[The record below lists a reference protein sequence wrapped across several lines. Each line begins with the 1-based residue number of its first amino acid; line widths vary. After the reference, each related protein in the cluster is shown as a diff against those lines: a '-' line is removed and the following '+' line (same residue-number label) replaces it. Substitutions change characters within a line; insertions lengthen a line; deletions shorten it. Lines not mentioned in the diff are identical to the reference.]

1 MNTTEIS
8 SLQTQIKRWMV
19 LFIIG
24 LVLSGVTAFPLETEL
39 SATYSLL
46 QSMGWDNPISHWV
59 EKVYVAVKD
68 TNAHYPFLAY
78 GTDWL
83 AFAHVVIAIAFI
95 GPLRDPVRN
104 VWVIEFG
111 MISCVAVFPLAF
123 IAGPIRGIPLYWQL
137 IDCSFGVFGGLLL
150 WRIHRKIK
158 KLETYTCSN

>member
-1 MNTTEIS
+1 MASTEMI
-8 SLQTQIKRWMV
+8 SLQRQIRRMLV

-39 SATYSLL
+39 AYAQHLL
-46 QSMGWDNPISHWV
+46 HLLGWNNLLSHFISR
-59 EKVYVAVKD
+59 VYDALRQ

-111 MISCVAVFPLAF
+111 IIACAAIFPLAF

-150 WRIHRKIK
+150 WMVYRKIK
-158 KLETYTCSN
+158 QLEMIGS